1 MDDRI
6 STQQEKGEI
15 TREGKKPFAEPKLT
29 YVTPTLREQ
38 GKVTELTAN
47 GFFGSFSP

>member
-15 TREGKKPFAEPKLT
+15 IQEERKSFAEPKLT

-38 GKVTELTAN
+38 GKVTELTTN